1 VCTRIAYL
9 LLAAFFVFVVVTI
22 AAFVNLQWWQALL
35 VSAATFALLVI
46 GLKMLA
52 KVLIRRTVGRFSEAA
67 KGLFDSSSRTL
78 RGATADVNSVR
89 PAVPLQND
97 PDRRWYTIEATIFPD
112 PAHTSTSDFWNLNDL
127 RLVPADAAPPGP
139 FQRPNPA
146 EEFELI
152 RPVLIEN
159 GEPVTSVDGQV
170 FGPRRLRFEVGVPRD
185 VHAVQFRYQFE
196 QFGRIDLPMVL
207 PGLPPANS

>member
-1 VCTRIAYL
+1 VCNRIAYL
-9 LLAAFFVFVVVTI
+9 LLAALFVFVVVTV
-22 AAFVNLQWWQALL
+22 AAFENLRGWQAVL

-52 KVLIRRTVGRFSEAA
+52 KVLIRRAVGRLGEAA
-67 KGLFDSSSRTL
+67 KGLFDSASRTL
-78 RGATADVNSVR
+78 RGATADVHSVR
-89 PAVPLQND
+89 PVVSSQSD
-97 PDRRWYTIEATIFPD
+97 PDRRWYAIEATIFPD
-112 PAHTSTSDFWNLNDL
+112 PAHTSASDFWNLNDL

-146 EEFELI
+146 EEFELV

-170 FGPRRLRFEVGVPRD
+170 FGPRRLRFEAGVPRD

-196 QFGRIDLPMVL
+196 QFGRIDLPRVL